1 MDGQVNL
8 ETAPFRDARYAPRQL
23 VVERG
28 ADGAMV
34 LRNPTPFRQDF
45 LTMTE
50 VLNHGA
56 ATMCLGIRIIKSG
69 IMEEISR

>member
-1 MDGQVNL
+1 MDGQVNVKS
-8 ETAPFRDARYAPRQL
+8 APFRDARYAPRQL

-28 ADGAMV
+28 PDGSLV
-34 LRNPTPFRQDF
+34 LSNPSPFRQDF

-56 ATMCLGIRIIKSG
+56 VAYPDRLWLAIALG
-69 IMEEISR
+69 EP